1 MPLDLSDS
9 VTPAFR
15 EGRHFTALYSNTAL
29 AHRRG
34 KTRDWVVIFY
44 ERPGLEAQ
52 CTVVTE
58 TRGGSLRGRRVIRG
72 REAECREFYGQEDAE
87 P

>member
-1 MPLDLSDS
+1 LPLWHAD
-9 VTPAFR
+9 R
-15 EGRHFTALYSNTAL
+15 EGWNFTVLYSNTAM

-44 ERPGLEAQ
+44 ERDGLEEQ

-58 TRGGSLRGRRVIRG
+58 TRGGLLQGRRVIRG
-72 REAECREFYGQEDAE
+72 REAECKEFYLQEDKEA
-87 P
+87 